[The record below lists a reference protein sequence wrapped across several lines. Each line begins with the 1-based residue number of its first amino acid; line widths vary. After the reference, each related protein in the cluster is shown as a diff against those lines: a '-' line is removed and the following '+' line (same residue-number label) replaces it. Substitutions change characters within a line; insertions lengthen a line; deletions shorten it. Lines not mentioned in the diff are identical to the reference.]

1 MNLEKTIKWYVI
13 TVSIISGFFI
23 NDLVTKIGTEHWGA
37 SLLTLAIIV
46 MNSILVNKNM
56 KKLTKKD

>member
-1 MNLEKTIKWYVI
+1 MNTEKMIKWYVI
-13 TVSIISGFFI
+13 IVSIISGFFI
-23 NDLVTKIGTEHWGA
+23 NDLVTKLGTEHWAA
-37 SLLTLAIIV
+37 SLVTLAVIV